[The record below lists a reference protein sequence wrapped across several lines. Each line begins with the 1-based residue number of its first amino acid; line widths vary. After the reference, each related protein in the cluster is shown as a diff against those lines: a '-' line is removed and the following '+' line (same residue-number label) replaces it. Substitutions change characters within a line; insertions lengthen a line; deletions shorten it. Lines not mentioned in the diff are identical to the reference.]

1 MALTVEVR
9 LEDVT
14 GVTDDASRSSDMGV
28 TALRLGVGSADGT
41 VIGLITFKINHQHM
55 ELFACNFSKQSE
67 GKYNVTGVE
76 ALRSVSTACLCATD
90 VRCTEITD
98 RTLSPILTRADI
110 SAGPRGT
117 RDFTYIPPC
126 FTLVFIP
133 PCKQPMQ
140 IFL

>member
-55 ELFACNFSKQSE
+55 ELIACNFSKQRE
-67 GKYNVTGVE
+67 GKYMHKK
-76 ALRSVSTACLCATD
+76 
-90 VRCTEITD
+90 
-98 RTLSPILTRADI
+98 
-110 SAGPRGT
+110 
-117 RDFTYIPPC
+117 
-126 FTLVFIP
+126 
-133 PCKQPMQ
+133 CK
-140 IFL
+140 